1 MERKLAIEK
10 LQAKYWLHEG
20 KARIYLEKIVDEV
33 RKYSSLSNDDFT
45 VNVFPGDGIG
55 ICPESVFN
63 KDGIDTYISVGDI
76 IAAMKRGEKLD
87 ERWFGNNRSL

>member
-33 RKYSSLSNDDFT
+33 RKYSSLPDDDFA
-45 VNVFPGDGIG
+45 VNVFPGEGIG
-55 ICPESVFN
+55 ICPESLFC
-63 KDGIDTYISVGDI
+63 GSEFESHIDLAQIIS
-76 IAAMKRGEKLD
+76 AMKRGEKLD
-87 ERWFGNNRSL
+87 ERWFGNNKSL